1 VLLWLVLLNK
11 LIVVYFAVVMPFYG
25 LLIVAALWSSA
36 RYRQTL
42 KGQALQRFLKSSLTP
57 PVSML
62 VPAYNEQLSVAE
74 SVRSLL
80 HLDYPEL
87 EVIVINDGSSDGTV
101 EVLCRDFGL
110 VPTSLAWRPELPCSP
125 IRGIYVSPEEPRLL
139 VIDKENGGKS
149 DALNAGLNFARSPY
163 FCTVDADVV
172 LEADALLRVMAPVL
186 NSRSLVLASG
196 GIVRVANGCQVEHG
210 RVRQVRLPERGIE
223 VLQVVEYLRGFL
235 FGREG
240 WSALNALLI
249 ISGAFGV
256 FSRAVAMEIG
266 GYRRDTVGEDMDLV
280 VRMHRHL
287 REAGQPYRIL
297 FVPDPVCW
305 TEVPSDF
312 RTLARQRVRWQ
323 KGLMDVLWRHRR
335 MLFNPRYGRPGLIGF
350 PYQVMVELL
359 GPVIELVGMASI
371 LASAFVGLLSR
382 EAVLYLLLFGYLA
395 GTIISVAAVLLE
407 ELTYRRY
414 ASLREL
420 LRLLAYSF
428 LDFFPY
434 RQFLIV
440 CRIWGL
446 VDYFRRPHSWGAQRR
461 KGFAPQTV
469 ER

>member
-1 VLLWLVLLNK
+1 MLPWLVLLNK
-11 LIVVYFAVVMPFYG
+11 LLVAYFAVVMPFYG
-25 LLIVAALWSSA
+25 LLIVAALWSSS

-57 PVSML
+57 PVSIL

-87 EVIVINDGSSDGTV
+87 EVIVINDGSSDGTI

-149 DALNAGLNFARSPY
+149 DALNAGLNFAHSPY

-186 NSRSLVLASG
+186 HSRSLVLASG

-210 RVRQVRLPERGIE
+210 RVRQVRLPERRIE

-280 VRMHRHL
+280 VRMHRRL
-287 REAGQPYRIL
+287 CETGRPYRIL

-305 TEVPSDF
+305 TQVPSDL
-312 RTLARQRVRWQ
+312 RTLARQRRRWQ
-323 KGLMDVLWRHRR
+323 KGLLDVLWRNRR
-335 MLFNPRYGRPGLIGF
+335 MMLNPRYGRAGWLAF
-350 PYQVMVELL
+350 PYQVGVELL
-359 GPVIELVGMASI
+359 GPMVEIVGILCI
-371 LASAFVGLLSR
+371 LASAALGLLGWGPL
-382 EAVLYLLLFGYLA
+382 LYLLLFGYLA
-395 GTIISVAAVLLE
+395 GTVISVAAVLLE

-414 ASLREL
+414 TSLREL
-420 LRLLAYSF
+420 LRLLGYAL

-434 RQFLIV
+434 RQFLLV
-440 CRIWGL
+440 CRVWGML
-446 VDYFRRPHSWGAQRR
+446 DYLRRPKAWGVQRR
-461 KGFAPQTV
+461 IGFSPGKA
-469 ER
+469 